1 MERSEGASCAWESE
15 PLWSREMVRLSCAT
29 LVLLLAG
36 CAPSAGYRPGATVA
50 RLPVAAIA
58 PSRSLALARSSPAPT
73 MQEEEASAK
82 EVSINPLEAA
92 FAGGGALGVVF
103 AAYCTSTGSPPT
115 GLTIA
120 VISCI
125 FMAAG
130 ASIIEEGGLP
140 KRE

>member
-1 MERSEGASCAWESE
+1 MTIGETSGCEMLRSS
-15 PLWSREMVRLSCAT
+15 LAT
-29 LVLLLAG
+29 MLLLLAG
-36 CAPSAGYRPGATVA
+36 CASPCAGYRMGATVA
-50 RLPVAAIA
+50 RVPVAAIA
-58 PSRSLALARSSPAPT
+58 HTPLVAPRSRALT
-73 MQEEEASAK
+73 MQDEGGASK
-82 EVSINPLEAA
+82 ELSINPLEAA

-130 ASIIEEGGLP
+130 ANIIEEGGLP